1 MSKVK
6 PQETKV
12 SQSTLFMIY
21 AVVIVIAIVVT
32 VLTTG

>member
-6 PQETKV
+6 QQETKI

-21 AVVIVIAIVVT
+21 AVVIVLAIVVT
-32 VLTTG
+32 VLTKG

>member
-1 MSKVK
+1 MSKVNH
-6 PQETKV
+6 QETKI

>member
-6 PQETKV
+6 HQENKI

-32 VLTTG
+32 VLTKG